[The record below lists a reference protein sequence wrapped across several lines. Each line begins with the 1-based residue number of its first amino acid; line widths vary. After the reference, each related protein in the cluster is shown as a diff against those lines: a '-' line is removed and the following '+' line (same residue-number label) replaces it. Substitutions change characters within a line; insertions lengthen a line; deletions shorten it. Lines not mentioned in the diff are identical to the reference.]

1 MNKVS
6 GWVGRL
12 SWAVLIML
20 VTLPAHA
27 QLMLA
32 HEGHHAGDCVIKGG
46 VFSVNFS
53 AYEKPKGDI
62 PPMHAFCQQ
71 IPAAGIILMSV
82 DLNEPESRKIPLAVR
97 VVMEGHGPDGHEIL
111 SLPPKV
117 YPSGSISL
125 GEVNMADLGK
135 YVVLLETE
143 EAGAMKAVVRIP
155 LTVGG
160 GGGHGS
166 HGSGP
171 WVMEIALLLGAAGI
185 GIFFWLRRRKAGAA
199 A

>member
-1 MNKVS
+1 
-6 GWVGRL
+6 
-12 SWAVLIML
+12 
-20 VTLPAHA
+20 
-27 QLMLA
+27 
-32 HEGHHAGDCVIKGG
+32 
-46 VFSVNFS
+46 
-53 AYEKPKGDI
+53 
-62 PPMHAFCQQ
+62 
-71 IPAAGIILMSV
+71 MSV
-82 DLNEPESRKIPLAVR
+82 DLNDPESRKIPLAVR

-111 SLPPKV
+111 SLPPKI

-125 GEVNMADLGK
+125 GEVNMADLGQ
-135 YVVLLETE
+135 YAVLLLE
-143 EAGAMKAVVRIP
+143 EQEGMMNTVVRIP

-171 WVMEIALLLGAAGI
+171 GVMEIALLLGAAGV

>member
-6 GWVGRL
+6 GWVERL
-12 SWAVLIML
+12 SWVVLITL

-32 HEGHHAGDCVIKGG
+32 HEGHHSGDCVIKGA
-46 VFSVNFS
+46 FSVNFS

-71 IPAAGIILMSV
+71 IPNAGIVLMSV
-82 DLNEPESRKIPLAVR
+82 DLNDPESRKIPLAVR
-97 VVMEGHGPDGHEIL
+97 VVMEGHGPDGHEIM

-125 GEVNMADLGK
+125 GEVNLEDLGQ
-135 YVVLLETE
+135 YALLLLEEQEGMMNT
-143 EAGAMKAVVRIP
+143 VVRIP

-171 WVMEIALLLGAAGI
+171 GVMEIALLLGAAGV
-185 GIFFWLRRRKAGAA
+185 GVFFWLRRRKAGAA